1 MNDVTDKQPII
12 EALNAVM
19 RGMDPDRSATRY
31 DATVDDPIL
40 KRLWNQTDMPI
51 GSAMPLGGVDG
62 RHEHVHAMLRR
73 LDAARTASIE
83 AREAGRADPVTLSLS
98 GIDWGWIRHLE
109 DSDQALRIGMPTVMG
124 GTWIGDDVARMLD
137 VAGAALLDTVAP
149 SIRSHTTERV
159 WHAYSDAA
167 ALASALYAID
177 GEDGWHVTLPS
188 PFGPGEVRRH
198 DVTGSPYVAYDMPD
212 LDRATAMPEA
222 YEIDAGCSRNAPFS
236 VTMEITRSRAFN
248 GHGSRFEKGPGAI
261 DPDSCRVVAEAFIRD
276 ARPRPSPD
284 PHETERAAMRVAAHD
299 AIRNDLTPEENAL
312 ADLHQE
318 LTSAMREQKL
328 LEANVARLAEQAA
341 ANVVHRWK
349 DRTEDAATKV
359 SEARIALET
368 MRIEQARANPL
379 IGRTV
384 TVPAVEARGFSRGKP
399 ARRGV
404 VEVYTRNHPYS
415 GRRPPEIGQLVV
427 RLLRKDG
434 TRGEGVIE
442 LTGDRLP
449 EDWIVG

>member
-1 MNDVTDKQPII
+1 MNDVTDKKPII

-40 KRLWNQTDMPI
+40 ERLWSQTDFPI
-51 GSAMPLGGVDG
+51 GSSMPLGGIDG

-83 AREAGRADPVTLSLS
+83 AREAGRPDPVTLSLS
-98 GIDWGWIRHLE
+98 GIDWGWIKHLE
-109 DSDQALRIGMPTVMG
+109 GSDHALRIGMPTVIG
-124 GTWIGDDVARMLD
+124 GTWIGDDVPRMLD
-137 VAGAALLDTVAP
+137 VAGAALLDTMVP
-149 SIRSHTTERV
+149 SIRSHSIERV

-167 ALASALYAID
+167 TLAAALYAID
-177 GEDGWHVTLPS
+177 GEAGWHVTLPS

-198 DVTGSPYVAYDMPD
+198 DVTGSPYAAYGMPD
-212 LDRATAMPEA
+212 VGRTAVMPEA
-222 YEIDAGCSRNAPFS
+222 YEIDANCSSSEPFS
-236 VTMEITRSRAFN
+236 VSMDITRSRAFN
-248 GHGSRFEKGPGAI
+248 GDRNRFERGPDAV
-261 DPDSCRVVAEAFIRD
+261 DAASCAVVAKTFIGD
-276 ARPRPSPD
+276 LRPKPSPD
-284 PHETERAAMRVAAHD
+284 PDIAEKTALREARQAE
-299 AIRNDLTPEENAL
+299 IRNALTPEENAL

-318 LTSAMREQKL
+318 LTNALREEKL
-328 LEANVARLAEQAA
+328 LESNVARLAEQAA
-341 ANVVHRWK
+341 ANVVHGWK
-349 DRTEDAATKV
+349 DRTEDAATRV
-359 SEARIALET
+359 SEARMRLET

-384 TVPAVEARGFSRGKP
+384 TVPAVEAKRFSRGKP

-415 GRRPPEIGQLVV
+415 GRRPPEVGQIVV

-449 EDWIVG
+449 EDWIAE